1 MIRKLKKK
9 LFLMFLLMISSAAIF
24 AQSGQGR
31 TITGIV
37 TDKNGEPLIGG
48 SINVKNE
55 KVGTV
60 TDINGAYSISV
71 KNNNAILV
79 FSYLGFNSR
88 EENVGNKQQI
98 NIMLEE
104 DAKQLDEVV
113 VVGYGTMKKRD
124 LSGAVSQVRADEL
137 LRANPASSIN
147 LAIQG
152 KLAGV
157 QVSQNDGAPGG
168 GINIQIRGINSF
180 GSSTQ
185 PLYIVDGIPFE
196 VGSTSSATGGSDGSD
211 PTSNPLAMINPHDIE
226 SMEILKDASA
236 TAIYGS
242 RGANGVVLI
251 TTKKGKSGK
260 PRVEFTSNFGVSTVI
275 NKIDML
281 DAYHYALYNNEQFV
295 NDNKYYGTSY
305 VTPAYAGIWKYYE
318 DANGN
323 RIGATYNAKPE
334 DFLKPG
340 WYYDEDG
347 NKEWIEGTNWQ
358 DKVFQTACSQE
369 YNLLVSGG
377 NNTGATYSFSGNYLD
392 QRGTIK
398 RSGYKRYTLR
408 ANVGQKIGK
417 ILELG
422 LNLNYA
428 NSKNDFAKTGSNEYG
443 VLRSALFYPSTIY
456 YGDNSI
462 QSNLE
467 LQGLTSNPYTYVMSA
482 KDEMNSQNTFA
493 SAFAEITF
501 TDYLKF
507 RQNVGLSNTS
517 GERSTYYDNE
527 TWGGQNVGGYGGWTN
542 TKNTHMTS
550 ESMLTFYKT
559 FNKIHNINAV
569 VAFTAERGTWQEL
582 RISAKGFPTDVN
594 ENYNMGSALL
604 PEKPYTYKSRG
615 SLLSVLGRVNYVLMD
630 KYIFTTSFRRD
641 GSSKFSK
648 NNRYAN
654 FASGALAWRISEE
667 NFIKKLNIFDD
678 LKLRLSY
685 GQTGNQAIGDYN
697 TLYTLDVANYPIGGT
712 ESSGFASSKVVNQK
726 LKWETTDQYNVG
738 LDFGFLKNRL
748 TFTAEYYYKKTK
760 DLLQNVKIPNSSGY
774 GSMMINRGY
783 VTNEGLE
790 FSVSYTHNLRKDCIW
805 KIDGNLSFNRNRIG
819 GLEADQFAQRLWY
832 QADNAFIQRNGL
844 PIGAIYG
851 YIEDGFYDNE
861 AEVRLDPTYA
871 NAPDNVVKA
880 KIGEIKY
887 RRDPETNK
895 PIMDI
900 IGNTNPDY
908 TFGITNTINWKNWTL
923 SFFIQGV
930 QGNDIFNGNLMS
942 VTNVGGTN
950 IPEFAYNS
958 RWTPETAASAKWPKV
973 TNQAQRTWLLSD
985 RYVEDGSYIR
995 LKNLNIGYTFRNPI
1009 KFINNI
1015 NVYASATNLFTISN
1029 YSWYDP
1035 DVNAFGGDASRRG
1048 IDIFSYPTSRTYSLG
1063 LKVEF

>member
-1 MIRKLKKK
+1 MI
-9 LFLMFLLMISSAAIF
+9 MSAAVL
-24 AQSGQGR
+24 AQTNQDR
-31 TITGIV
+31 IITGIV
-37 TDKNGEPLIGG
+37 KDTNGDPLIGV
-48 SINVKNE
+48 SITEKNE
-55 KVGTV
+55 KAGTV
-60 TDINGAYSISV
+60 TDIEGRFSISV
-71 KNNNAILV
+71 KKNNTILI
-79 FSYLGFNSR
+79 FSYLGFNTH
-88 EENVGNKQQI
+88 EENTGNKQQI
-98 NIMLEE
+98 NVTLEE
-104 DAKQLDEVV
+104 NTKQLDEIV

-137 LRANPASSIN
+137 LKGNPASSIN
-147 LAIQG
+147 QALQG
-152 KLAGV
+152 RLAGV

-196 VGSTSSATGGSDGSD
+196 VGTTSSATGGSDGSD
-211 PTSNPLAMINPHDIE
+211 PTSNPLSMINPHDIE

-260 PRVEFTSNFGVSTVI
+260 PRIEFSSNFGVSTVI
-275 NKIDML
+275 KKIDML
-281 DAYHYALYNNEQFV
+281 DAYNYALYNNEQFV

-323 RIGATYNAKPE
+323 RIGASYNPKPE

-340 WYYDEDG
+340 WYYDEYG
-347 NKEWIEGTNWQ
+347 NKEWIEGTDWQ
-358 DKVFQTACSQE
+358 DKIFQTATSQE

-377 NNTGATYSFSGNYLD
+377 NDTGGTYSFSGNYLN
-392 QRGTIK
+392 QNGTIK
-398 RSGYKRYTLR
+398 KSGYERYTLR
-408 ANVGQKIGK
+408 ANVGQKVGK

-482 KDEMNSQNTFA
+482 KDEMNSQNVFA
-493 SAFAEITF
+493 SAFAEINF

-507 RQNVGLSNTS
+507 RQNIGLNNTT
-517 GERSTYYDNE
+517 GERSTYYDND
-527 TWGGQNVGGYGGWTN
+527 TWGGQNVGGYGGWAN
-542 TKNTHMTS
+542 TKNSHMTS
-550 ESMLTFYKT
+550 ESMLTFNNT

-569 VAFTAERGTWQEL
+569 AAFTAERGSWQEL
-582 RISAKGFPTDVN
+582 RISATGFPTDITG
-594 ENYNMGSALL
+594 NYDMGSALL
-604 PEKPYTYKSRG
+604 PNKPYTYKSRG
-615 SLLSVLGRVNYVLMD
+615 SLLSLLGRVNYVLMD
-630 KYIFTTSFRRD
+630 KYIFTASFRRD
-641 GSSKFSK
+641 GSSKFAE

-667 NFIKKLNIFDD
+667 KFIKQLGVFDN
-678 LKLRLSY
+678 LKMRLSY
-685 GQTGNQAIGDYN
+685 GQTGNQAIGDYS
-697 TLYTLDVANYPIGGT
+697 TLYILDVANYPVGGT
-712 ESSGFASSKVVNQK
+712 ENSGFASSKVVNK
-726 LKWETTDQYNVG
+726 NLKWETTDQYNVG
-738 LDFGFLKNRL
+738 LDFGFLNNRL

-760 DLLQNVKIPNSSGY
+760 DLLQNVKIPTSTGYSG
-774 GSMMINRGY
+774 MMINRGF

-790 FSVSYTHNLRKDCIW
+790 FSASYNHNFTKDFSW
-805 KIDGNLSFNRNRIG
+805 RIDGNLSFNRNKIG
-819 GLEADQFAQRLWY
+819 GLESDQFAQRLWY

-861 AEVRLDPTYA
+861 AEVRLNPSYTHASDA
-871 NAPDNVVKA
+871 VVKA
-880 KIGEIKY
+880 MIGEVKY
-887 RRDPETNK
+887 RRDPETNEPVK
-895 PIMDI
+895 DI
-900 IGNTNPDY
+900 IGDTNPDY
-908 TFGITNTINWKNWTL
+908 TFGITNTFNWKNWTL

-958 RWTPETAASAKWPKV
+958 RWTPETASSAKWPKA

-995 LKNLNIGYTFRNPI
+995 LKNLNIGYTFRNPV
-1009 KFINNI
+1009 KFVNSI
-1015 NVYASATNLFTISN
+1015 NVFASATNLFTISD